1 MVGVIVIFDCDGRF
15 HDGRSASFPDHL
27 DASIGGEM
35 LRDYVARNMGYVA
48 ITHLSG
54 STRVQVRPS
63 QVSMFAFGAAL
74 KWLSKSRAER
84 FTIAC
89 FNGGQWHEQVFV
101 TRRNAIA
108 HLTAAVFANDNLF
121 ASLTLAE
128 CPTSTSRVA
137 YD

>member
-1 MVGVIVIFDCDGRF
+1 MMGAIVIFDCDGRF

-35 LRDYVARNMGYVA
+35 LRDYVVRNMGYVA
-48 ITHLSG
+48 ITDLNC
-54 STRVQVRPS
+54 STLVQVRPA

-74 KWLSKSRAER
+74 KWLSKSQAER

-89 FNGGQWHEQVFV
+89 INRNQWHEQAFAS
-101 TRRNAIA
+101 RRIAVA

-121 ASLTLAE
+121 ASLALAE
-128 CPTSTSRVA
+128 CPTSTRRA
-137 YD
+137 HYE